1 MLLTPEILPRAILE
15 EPHPF
20 VQPGHLPRLASH
32 DGPLARDQRHFCEPV
47 NLRHRIRD
55 PRPDPLNNL
64 CVVPDDATAIAR
76 VGHEH
81 LLAVSDVDHGRFPG
95 AVVALGF
102 SGADEGVAFVF
113 CEDVV

>member
-1 MLLTPEILPRAILE
+1 MLTSEILPRAILE

-32 DGPLARDQRHFCEPV
+32 DGPLARHQRHAFEPC

-55 PRPDPLNNL
+55 PRPDPLDQI
-64 CVVPDDATAIAR
+64 CVVPDDPTAVAR
-76 VGHEH
+76 IGHEH
-81 LLAVSDVDHGRFPG
+81 LLAVSDVDHGWFPG
-95 AVVALGF
+95 AVALGF
-102 SGADEGVAFVF
+102 GGPDEGVAFVF